1 MIPDRK
7 FGRLIFSNPSP
18 GIFTV
23 SQDRK
28 TALETDDPEEA
39 KEYIKKYFAQ
49 MIDSCL
55 DPLITAEGYG
65 KPQKQDKK
73 RKNASSPVPETPELF
88 ENFWKAYPRK
98 TAKQAAIKA
107 WNKLAPD
114 ERLTRKLLCS
124 LEAQKQS
131 AQWKDEGGRFIPHPA
146 TWLNGRR
153 WEDECGTAA
162 SEKRSSSFDL
172 SLIME
177 HAKTH
182 KPEV

>member
-1 MIPDRK
+1 MIPNQK

-18 GIFTV
+18 GMFTV
-23 SQDRK
+23 IQDGK
-28 TALETDDPEEA
+28 AVLETADPEEA
-39 KEYIKKYFAQ
+39 KGYIKKYFDQ

-65 KPQKQDKK
+65 KLQKQGKK
-73 RKNASSPVPETPELF
+73 RKNAGSPIPEAPELF
-88 ENFWKAYPRK
+88 ERFWKAYPRK

-107 WNKLAPD
+107 WNRLAPD

-153 WEDECGTAA
+153 WEDECSTAA

-177 HAKTH
+177 HARTH